1 MQFSDSPISSPQM
14 AVLALPSASTIKDP
28 SALSLIAA
36 SASDL
41 EPMPGYTALPLEPG
55 TEVSSFDSYDKPF
68 DTNGPKFVSTW
79 PLHQADQADNAKG
92 PTMALMPR
100 AATYPRAIA
109 INPNGPRRGSSV
121 DNAASQGEIR
131 HKVRGRFTDSRR
143 EEVQKVRKMGACI
156 RCRML
161 RKPVSSVLDQSTF
174 EADVWEC
181 SGESPCSTCAGIESA
196 RLWKLPCTRA
206 RIADEVQLYSV
217 GTLWALPQI
226 LDAADCLQGF
236 TVPWHFTRS
245 TMPRAKH
252 ELKTTLA
259 VSKPLT
265 MSNLMSLSH

>member
-1 MQFSDSPISSPQM
+1 MQFPDSPISSPQM

-41 EPMPGYTALPLEPG
+41 EPMPGYAALPLEPG
-55 TEVSSFDSYDKPF
+55 TEVSSFDAYDKPF

-79 PLHQADQADNAKG
+79 PMHQANQADDAKG
-92 PTMALMPR
+92 PMMALIPR

-109 INPNGPRRGSSV
+109 INPNGSRRGSSV
-121 DNAASQGEIR
+121 DNAGSQGEIR

-161 RKPVSSVLDQSTF
+161 RKPVSSFLDQSKFKT
-174 EADVWEC
+174 DVWEC

-206 RIADEVQLYSV
+206 RVADELQLYSV
-217 GTLWALPQI
+217 GTLWRCLKFWMLLIACRALQHRGI
-226 LDAADCLQGF
+226 SQGQLCQE
-236 TVPWHFTRS
+236 PS
-245 TMPRAKH
+245 T
-252 ELKTTLA
+252 
-259 VSKPLT
+259 
-265 MSNLMSLSH
+265 N